1 MSLAD
6 PKVFH
11 TFYDDG
17 SADFTLTLADDDHKF
32 SVSQKG
38 DTAWLEYE
46 ETLSWRG
53 QICVSEPDEAVWKLL
68 MSSDEITDYL
78 ESEGLNGVRRKRY
91 YENHYQR

>member
-32 SVSQKG
+32 SVSAGG
-38 DTAWLEYE
+38 DTAWVEYE

-53 QICVSEPDEAVWKLL
+53 QIRVSEPDEGVWKLL
-68 MSSDEITDYL
+68 MSSDEMTEYL
-78 ESEGLNGVRRKRY
+78 EQNDLNGVRRKR
-91 YENHYQR
+91 